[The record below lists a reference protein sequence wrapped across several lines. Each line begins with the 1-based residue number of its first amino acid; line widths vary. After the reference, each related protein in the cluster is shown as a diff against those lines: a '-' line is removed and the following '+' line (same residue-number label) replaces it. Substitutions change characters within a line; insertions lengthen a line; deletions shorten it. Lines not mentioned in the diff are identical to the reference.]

1 MDHQPSKIRR
11 SRGFSI
17 IELMIVITIMG
28 MLVGVTLGGV
38 LPMLHAYRLSS
49 SAGQLQA
56 DLAYGSQLSGKLNVP
71 IEFRFYRH
79 DDLNSGRN
87 LKAFRSYQLVKR
99 DGKTG
104 DVIPLNRITHF
115 EIGIVIHELENFSS
129 ILDIGEQDAGQQDP
143 TIPLGNQTSDE
154 YSYIEIQYRPD
165 GSTTLPK
172 DKIWCVTLVNE
183 NRADEDI
190 LPENFRTLV
199 INPVTGSVRKY

>member
-1 MDHQPSKIRR
+1 
-11 SRGFSI
+11 
-17 IELMIVITIMG
+17 MG
-28 MLVGVTLGGV
+28 LLIGVTLGGV

-56 DLAYGSQLSGKLNVP
+56 DLAYGSQLSAKLNVP
-71 IEFRFYRH
+71 VELRFYRH
-79 DDLNSGRN
+79 DDLNSGRDQ
-87 LKAFRSYQLVKR
+87 KAFRSYQLVKR

-104 DVIPLNRITHF
+104 EVIPLSRMTHF
-115 EIGIVIHELENFSS
+115 EIGIVIHELESFSS
-129 ILDIGEQDAGQQDP
+129 VLDLGERETDQHDP
-143 TIPLGNQTSDE
+143 HIPMGNQTGND

-165 GSTTLPK
+165 GSTTLSK

-183 NRADEDI
+183 NRADEKT